1 MPDLPCLEMGTG
13 SGTAGV
19 ACINTDRRFI
29 QIELSE
35 EYTAIARR
43 RADDALEGKR
53 QVVLL

>member
-1 MPDLPCLEMGTG
+1 MGTG